1 MKDSIRRR
9 GGTRGII
16 MKVKVNNMHNRT
28 VVEDS
33 HLLNRV

>member
-9 GGTRGII
+9 GDTRGII
-16 MKVKVNNMHNRT
+16 MKVKVSNMHNRT

-33 HLLNRV
+33 RLLNGV